1 MGSWASS
8 AAGSVGPTGGSVTRG
23 SDGLSVRTA
32 GTGKGCWASSSLD
45 SAMYI
50 SSLTSSA

>member
-32 GTGKGCWASSSLD
+32 GTGNGCWASSSLD
-45 SAMYI
+45 SAVYI
-50 SSLTSSA
+50 SSLTSLA